1 MTGSAITIS
10 LGEWGNLTGI
20 DIETHQQAPY
30 QILGGLFSRL
40 PQIQVDAA
48 FGFVG
53 LFFLYLA
60 RFLSTKLST
69 RFSRFQKLYFYFG
82 IMRSG
87 VLVIFATLISF
98 LINMHRMSPSPF
110 RIIQNVPAG
119 FEAVGV
125 PQLDLDIMDHLGAL
139 LPSII
144 LILIL
149 EHMSVAKSFARMAD
163 YAIDANQ
170 EILAIGISNIVG
182 SFLG

>member
-20 DIETHQQAPY
+20 YIETHQAPY
-30 QILGGLFSRL
+30 RILGSFFS
-40 PQIQVDAA
+40 QASHIQVDAA
-48 FGFVG
+48 FGLVG
-53 LFFLYLA
+53 LLALYLV
-60 RFLSTKLST
+60 RFLSTRLST
-69 RFSRFQKLYFYFG
+69 QFPRFRKPFFYFG
-82 IMRSG
+82 ILRSG

-98 LINMHRMSPSPF
+98 LINMRRTSSPF
-110 RIIQNVPAG
+110 RIIETVPDG
-119 FEAVGV
+119 FDAVGV
-125 PQLDLDIMDHLGAL
+125 PQFDLDIMDQVRAL

-163 YAIDANQ
+163 YTIDSNQ